1 MTSVRRFVEDDIP
14 QVAEL
19 HRRIFRTAE
28 AAPMGWLESY
38 RRYFSDVFLN
48 EALCNG
54 GPASL
59 VYENGGQ
66 IYGFLGV
73 MPRRM
78 VFRGTPVLMAVCSQ
92 FVVDPAERGQVGLRM
107 LKRCFEGPQD
117 LSITDE
123 AGDNTRKIWEWC
135 GGSTALPYSIHWL
148 RPLRPAQAALALL
161 RRRPSVARLASASAP
176 LARMVDALATR
187 LLPGPFRLSPPPGSR
202 EELDETTL
210 LACLPELA
218 ASRSLGPDYD
228 PRSAAW
234 VVGRSRRRE
243 DLGRFRKMLVR
254 DRDQNISGWFIY
266 CVKRGGIGEVLQIAA
281 KSHRVGQV
289 LDHLL
294 HDALQQGAAGL
305 SGRLEPAFA
314 PELSD
319 KYCLLYRPGWW
330 TLVHSKKPELLHAI
344 QRGDAF
350 LTRLEGEWCLR
361 FP

>member
-1 MTSVRRFVEDDIP
+1 MSSVRRFVEDDVP

-28 AAPMGWLESY
+28 TAASGWLESY

-48 EALCNG
+48 DTVGCGAL
-54 GPASL
+54 ASL
-59 VYENGGQ
+59 VYENGGR
-66 IYGFLGV
+66 IHGFLGV

-78 VFRGTPVLMAVCSQ
+78 VFKGTPVLMAVCSQ
-92 FVVDPAERGQVGLRM
+92 FIVDPAERGQVGLRM

-161 RRRPSVARLASASAP
+161 RRRQRFAAVAGASAP
-176 LARMVDALATR
+176 LVRALDAVVTR
-187 LLPGPFRLSPPPGSR
+187 LLPGAFRPAAPPGSR
-202 EELDETTL
+202 EELDEAML
-210 LACLPELA
+210 LARLPELA
-218 ASRSLGPDYD
+218 AGCSLGPDYD
-228 PRSAAW
+228 LRSAAW
-234 VVGRSRRRE
+234 VVARSRGRP
-243 DLGRFRKMLVR
+243 DLSRFRKVLVR
-254 DRDQNISGWFIY
+254 DGGGQVSGWFIY
-266 CVKRGGIGEVLQIAA
+266 GVKRDGVGEVLQIAA
-281 KSHRVGQV
+281 RSNRVSQV

-294 HDALQQGAAGL
+294 HDALQLGALAL

-319 KYCLLYRPGWW
+319 KYCLLYRPGCW
-330 TLVHSKKPELLHAI
+330 TLVHSRKPELVHAI